1 MLTWRLH
8 NRSMCV
14 SHRPDQHDGP
24 QRRGQQS
31 LQLELPLS
39 PSPST
44 ADVEGMLSDYV
55 ETFPSRGLNGTSD
68 DDCEPSDPF
77 GNNEYSEVDYS
88 EFMTW
93 KDETEQEEEQSASDT
108 AELGSLATY
117 PMHSPSF
124 LGDVHSETS
133 HAALESLNTCAEP
146 FQAISDHIEAFEQ
159 IGEQFRPGRPVGLKM
174 STNYYGFQPPSII
187 VSNNAS
193 EEAADR
199 DPAVLPK
206 SYHSI
211 DLPMAQIDIKE
222 DTRRPSN
229 ISVVPLQRRTRPR
242 DLDGYMPNNYEM
254 ATQDRQP
261 PDIPNGIDPQSEKI
275 VGSLSAFNADL
286 DSISA
291 DAVAATNRIDLNL
304 SRVKRRPRLPWNH
317 PVMQTPTN
325 NFPLLQHWQKPS
337 SNPRAFPPDQHRL
350 QVPTYPPPPLSF
362 QGSPAYQRH
371 DSPFTTDST
380 LSTQPTPS
388 PHRSTRPSSTFS
400 PSPSTLTEADDDT
413 IRCPNC
419 ADAIFTG
426 PNKKNSLQRHQ
437 RDKHSDMLR
446 LECLEQGCAVTFAP
460 GRKDNL
466 LKHVRATHPDYFL
479 PPPSKKRKRK
489 LDSGWKMCWADGAS
503 FGYVGGEAI
512 Q

>member
-1 MLTWRLH
+1 
-8 NRSMCV
+8 MCV
-14 SHRPDQHDGP
+14 SHRPDQHDGS
-24 QRRGQQS
+24 QRQGQQS
-31 LQLELPLS
+31 LQVELPLS

-44 ADVEGMLSDYV
+44 ADPEGMLSDYV
-55 ETFPSRGLNGTSD
+55 ETLPSRGLNGTSD
-68 DDCEPSDPF
+68 DDCEPSDSF
-77 GNNEYSEVDYS
+77 GNNEYSEADYS
-88 EFMTW
+88 EFMSW

-108 AELGSLATY
+108 AEPGSLATY

-124 LGDVHSETS
+124 QGDIHSETS
-133 HAALESLNTCAEP
+133 HAAPESSNVCAEP
-146 FQAISDHIEAFEQ
+146 FQATSDPIEGFEQ
-159 IGEQFRPGRPVGLKM
+159 IGKQSGPRRPVGLKM

-193 EEAADR
+193 DEAADR

-206 SYHSI
+206 SHNSI
-211 DLPMAQIDIKE
+211 DLPMAQIDIKG
-222 DTRRPSN
+222 DTGRPSN
-229 ISVVPLQRRTRPR
+229 KSVAPLQRPTRPG
-242 DLDGYMPNNYEM
+242 DLDGYNPNNYEM

-275 VGSLSAFNADL
+275 VGSLSAFYADV

-291 DAVAATNRIDLNL
+291 DAVAATTRIDPNL
-304 SRVKRRPRLPWNH
+304 SRVKRRRRLAGNH

-337 SNPRAFPPDQHRL
+337 SNPRAFLPDQHRL

-371 DSPFTTDST
+371 GSPFSTDST

-388 PHRSTRPSSTFS
+388 PNRSTEPSSPFS
-400 PSPSTLTEADDDT
+400 PSPSSLTEADDDT

-419 ADAIFTG
+419 TDAIFTG
-426 PNKKNSLQRHQ
+426 PNKMNSLQRHQ

-446 LECLEQGCAVTFAP
+446 LECLMQGCAVTFAP

-466 LKHVRATHPDYFL
+466 LKHVRATHHDYLL

-489 LDSGWKMCWADGAS
+489 LDSG
-503 FGYVGGEAI
+503 
-512 Q
+512 